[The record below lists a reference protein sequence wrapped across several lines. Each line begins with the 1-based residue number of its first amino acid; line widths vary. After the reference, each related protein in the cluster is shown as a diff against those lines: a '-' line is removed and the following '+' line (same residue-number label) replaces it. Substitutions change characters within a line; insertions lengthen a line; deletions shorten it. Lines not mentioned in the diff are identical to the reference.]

1 MEEKDFDFKD
11 VDPGVWKYENDGDSV
26 FGVLI
31 HKEPRDE
38 ANELSARY
46 YLDTK
51 DGKTM
56 VWGSA
61 VLDDRLKLVE
71 IGTPLRIT
79 YKGTQKNKKGRDV
92 HIFKVEEAKKKQQP
106 SKDTADKPSKP
117 DENAEQELV
126 V

>member
-1 MEEKDFDFKD
+1 VNEKDFNFKD
-11 VDPGVWKYENDGDSV
+11 VDPGVWKYEKEGDSI

-46 YLDTK
+46 YLENES
-51 DGKTM
+51 GKTM

-61 VLDDRLKLVE
+61 VLDDRLKLIE

-79 YKGTQKNKKGRDV
+79 YKGKQKNSKGRDMN
-92 HIFKVEEAKKKQQP
+92 IFKVEEGKKKQEP
-106 SKDTADKPSKP
+106 SKETSEKPSKP
-117 DENAEQELV
+117 DEQEEELV

>member
-1 MEEKDFDFKD
+1 MKEKDFEFKD
-11 VDPGVWKYENDGDSV
+11 VDPGIWKYEKEGDSI

-38 ANELSARY
+38 VNELSARY
-46 YLDTK
+46 YLENE
-51 DGKTM
+51 DGKIM

-79 YKGTQKNKKGRDV
+79 YKGKQKNSKGRDMN
-92 HIFKVEEAKKKQQP
+92 IFKVEEGKKKQEP
-106 SKDTADKPSKP
+106 SKDKPTESKP
-117 DENAEQELV
+117 DEPAEELV

>member
-1 MEEKDFDFKD
+1 MNEKDFNFKD
-11 VDPGVWKYENDGDSV
+11 VDPGVWKYEKEGDSI

-31 HKEPRDE
+31 HREPREE

-46 YLDTK
+46 YLENE
-51 DGKTM
+51 DGKVM

-71 IGTPLRIT
+71 IGTPIRIT
-79 YKGTQKNKKGRDV
+79 YKGKQKNSKGRDMN
-92 HIFKVEEAKKKQQP
+92 IFKVEEGKKKQEH
-106 SKDTADKPSKP
+106 SKDRPTEPKS
-117 DENAEQELV
+117 DEQEEELV

>member
-1 MEEKDFDFKD
+1 MNEKDFEFKD
-11 VDPGVWKYENDGDSV
+11 VDPGIWKYEKEGDSI

-46 YLDTK
+46 YLENEN
-51 DGKTM
+51 GKVM

-79 YKGTQKNKKGRDV
+79 YKGKQNNKKGREV
-92 HIFKVEEAKKKQQP
+92 NIFKVEEGKKIQEP
-106 SKDTADKPSKP
+106 SKDKPTESKP
-117 DENAEQELV
+117 DDPAEELV